1 MDSIII
7 ILIVAT
13 PFIFYSYTC
22 FPDVKVWKTSFFTYE
37 STYFNSIYVFAW
49 TFLQKFIFLMLML
62 IWFNTCNHWW
72 NKAILVPIGML
83 FYQIIILLND
93 EIKFKDNGQLDKYF
107 LFPLIVAICFI
118 IILIRKKLLEKVKI
132 LDLKE
137 EVDNEIIRIQKQLDN
152 E

>member
-1 MDSIII
+1 
-7 ILIVAT
+7 
-13 PFIFYSYTC
+13 
-22 FPDVKVWKTSFFTYE
+22 
-37 STYFNSIYVFAW
+37 
-49 TFLQKFIFLMLML
+49 MLML